1 MKSRRSQ
8 RRARKTRRSRKG
20 GSSALIVNP
29 QAPPPPFPVFKPGP
43 GQFGYQDPNKVD
55 LHGSFTEYQ
64 LGLAPGV
71 GIRGYTNPGQSITQ
85 MQHVGLTGIPQGV
98 GIAGALLV
106 PEAQRP
112 LTFDPAQ
119 APPDYYG
126 VLGIERSQT
135 QLNSA
140 VVNSA
145 YAARKNLGTNADKK
159 LVQTAY
165 NTLRDPAARYQY
177 DATVN
182 QYWTSHPPSIAQI
195 MQMTHKANPGR
206 ATNPN
211 NALKAFAFLPGFK
224 RALEQPV
231 IPGQ

>member
-1 MKSRRSQ
+1 M
-8 RRARKTRRSRKG
+8 KTRRHKKSGKTRRRRG
-20 GSSALIVNP
+20 GSSAMVSNP
-29 QAPPPPFPVFKPGP
+29 QAQPPPFPVFKPGP

-85 MQHVGLTGIPQGV
+85 MQHVGLTGVPQGI

-112 LTFDPAQ
+112 VTFDPAH

-126 VLGIERSQT
+126 ALGIRRPNAP
-135 QLNSA
+135 LNSRL
-140 VVNSA
+140 VNSA
-145 YAARKNLGTNADKK
+145 YASRKNLGTNADKK

-165 NTLRDPAARYQY
+165 NTLRDPAKRYQY
-177 DATVN
+177 NAAVN
-182 QYWTSHPPSIAQI
+182 QYYTANPPSIAQL
-195 MQMTHKANPGR
+195 MQMAHKANP
-206 ATNPN
+206 NPN
-211 NALKAFAFLPGFK
+211 PAINPDAALKAFAFLPGFR

-231 IPGQ
+231 VPGQ